1 MKRIFLC
8 LLALTVLCTT
18 AILSACGGLDRSTA
32 EGTSAETAGTAET
45 AETAPSDAKFRSLM
59 IGGTDLSAYTIVYAR
74 SNRADLLEKYPDG
87 YPATEFHKETA
98 ERLSDLIHSLYGVR
112 LPVVCDQETEEGEHE
127 ILVGRTNR
135 PLSSTLSLKKLKE
148 DKYTVCVSGDTLVI
162 CGGGYGSTWHAVDY
176 VEELLRS
183 AVTASDTYT
192 FPADLLHNG
201 TFDFIRIVCI
211 GDSITEGVG
220 VSEPTQYAYPA
231 QLERWLWKD
240 VLVENLGKSGKTMR
254 DDLADSYM
262 KTGSYKRVLQLAE
275 ETDVFTVMLGTNDGN
290 RIGTGW
296 SAEDSA
302 AYKRDFEV
310 LLRSISEKNPNA
322 RFVIMNCPTTFRDAA
337 QNYDCAEI
345 RALQAELVD
354 EMNAKGYKTTFFDMH
369 TVTEGLEEDYP
380 DLLHPNDKGHTAMA
394 KALAP
399 ALESLIETMRP

>member
-1 MKRIFLC
+1 
-8 LLALTVLCTT
+8 
-18 AILSACGGLDRSTA
+18 
-32 EGTSAETAGTAET
+32 
-45 AETAPSDAKFRSLM
+45 M
-59 IGGTDLSAYTIVYAR
+59 IGDADLSAYTIVYAR

-183 AVTASDTYT
+183 AVAASDTYT

-345 RALQAELVD
+345 RAKLEPFVPNGFSKKDDDPTIPELLKL
-354 EMNAKGYKTTFFDMH
+354 MM
-369 TVTEGLEEDYP
+369 TVTEWRDPSKKGKKVYD
-380 DLLHPNDKGHTAMA
+380 DKGFVESLAEQYERRHSLSDRQVMALKRVAVAYRDKIPGYDA
-394 KALAP
+394 KAAELGLVNIPSSSEKSAEVIDGS
-399 ALESLIETMRP
+399 AAE